1 MDLTL
6 MPERK
11 YICCE
16 ESWCFDRLDQFIEIV
31 ATQLYWVLN
40 RSYFI
45 LTEISLLPF
54 KVNRN

>member
-6 MPERK
+6 MPEQK

-40 RSYFI
+40 RSFHI
-45 LTEISLLPF
+45 LY
-54 KVNRN
+54 